1 MLRPLR
7 RPLAPTLL
15 AAVLWLALLGSASA
29 GADAEKSAADLG
41 PLAERAFE
49 AGAAAAKG
57 GDDVSALD
65 HFERAL
71 RAAPDSLRFGSEYR
85 QAIIRTGQ
93 YDRGIEFFEQL
104 VEAHP
109 ESPNAHLNL
118 GYANV
123 DKSPEEGAVTQV
135 LLANTALEHFS
146 AALDAEETW
155 LVRYTRGNSY
165 LYWPPIFGRTHLG
178 LEDLQRAIE
187 LAEKERPRTYHVRA
201 WVALGDG
208 HVRLGDADEARATW
222 RQGLAK
228 YPGDAELERRL
239 LADDAGL
246 EAIIANAYATDQRV
260 DTDLSPIWNAD

>member
-1 MLRPLR
+1 MSCTMKCL
-7 RPLAPTLL
+7 LASTLL
-15 AAVLWLALLGSASA
+15 LLSLGGPSPFSTPALAESGEPAASLDS
-29 GADAEKSAADLG
+29 
-41 PLAERAFE
+41 LAERAFE
-49 AGAAAAKG
+49 AGAAAVRS
-57 GDDVSALD
+57 GDDAAALD

-71 RAAPDSLRFGSEYR
+71 RARPDSLQFGSEYR

-93 YDRGIEFFEQL
+93 YDRALGFLHEL
-104 VEAHP
+104 VEKNP
-109 ESPNAHLNL
+109 DSPNAHLNL

-135 LLANTALEHFS
+135 LLANTALEHFT
-146 AALDAEETW
+146 AALEARETW

-178 LEDLQRAIE
+178 LGDLERAIE
-187 LAEKERPRTYHVRA
+187 LAEKERPRSYHVRA

-208 HVRLGDADEARATW
+208 HVRLGDFEKARATW

-228 YPGDAELERRL
+228 YPGDAQLEKRL
-239 LADDAGL
+239 AADEAGL
-246 EAIIANAYATDQRV
+246 EAIIADAYATDKRV